1 MNQGKLK
8 TFAVEARRE
17 LLEKVAL
24 QARKI
29 GITEE
34 SIKGASVE
42 SSDALIIN
50 GQHLSKE
57 ERIQRNK
64 LIRRIK
70 ETSFEQVMEEAAYT
84 WFNRFVAL
92 RFMEVNDYLPTRVR
106 VLSSLDGGNE
116 PDMMKEALSLG
127 LDIDNEKVYEMKLNN
142 QDDELFKYLIIAHC
156 NDLNDYLPFMFGTIE
171 DYTEILFP
179 EGILNTDSFV
189 RNMTNTEV
197 FPEDDW
203 YEVEIIGWLYQY
215 YISEENERLIS
226 AKKAYKPNEIPAVTQ
241 LFTPEWIVRYMVQN
255 TIGKQWV
262 EAHPEDRDLIDNW
275 EYYLENTK
283 PSVEE
288 QEELDKL
295 VDSQLKVEELK
306 CIDPAMG
313 SGHIL
318 VYMFEVLRE
327 IYIKQGYTN
336 REIPRL
342 IIENN
347 LYGLDIDERAYQ
359 LAAFSV
365 VMKGM
370 KFNNGLLRDIERNGL
385 KLNLVAIEETS
396 DFTEEDIQFLA
407 SETEGKNYDKM
418 YAFIKQFEYAKEI
431 GSLLIIEDFDEEFL
445 RDRLKTIKHSE
456 LNLLEIGIFDKVI
469 YRFETLIKQ
478 AGLLSETYDI
488 YVTNPPYLG
497 RRYQTSAT
505 KKYLEKYYNSVKTDL
520 FSSFILSS
528 FNLTNKE
535 GHIGFMS
542 PYVWMFI
549 STHENLRYKVLNN
562 TTISSLIQLE
572 YSGFE
577 GATVPICTFTLR
589 NTETNLLAEYIR
601 LTDFVGAKN
610 QPIKTIEAVKKPDVS
625 YRYSFN
631 QEKFKKIPGYPLAY
645 WASDKIHE
653 AFTNDKIGDLF
664 EVRQGMTTG
673 NNNMFL
679 RLWHEIDYNKIGFN
693 VSSLEESIN
702 SGKRWFPYNKGGKFK
717 VWYGNN
723 DYVVNWENNGEE
735 LWEYTSK
742 LPQGSAV
749 RLKSREFYFKEGIT
763 WSFISSS
770 KFGVRYSPK
779 GFIFDVAGSSLF
791 IEGDDNAY
799 ILAFLSSKV
808 AQAFLQILSPT
819 LNYQIKDIKS
829 LPIIFN
835 PEKEIIKLS
844 KLNVKISSFDW
855 NTFEISWDFRRN
867 PLIDLNSF
875 EKYYISSIE
884 KDDMNLLTFNNKQ
897 DLSTLY
903 EKYKIITN
911 QLFEE
916 IKNNEEELNQ
926 KFINIYGL
934 QDELTPEVSDRDIT
948 ITKIYDDSKD
958 IPKEIKGNQY
968 VLTKKDV
975 IQQFISYA
983 VGCMFGRYSLDEEGL
998 VYAGGEFEVS
1008 RYKTFDVVEDN
1019 IIPITSDVYLEN
1031 DLVNRFVEFVETVYG
1046 KEMLEENLSFIA
1058 EALGQKKNETARDMI
1073 HSYFLKDFFKDHAEM
1088 YSVTG
1093 SGRRPIYWKFTSGRE
1108 NAFNCFIYMHRYDK
1122 TTISRI
1128 RTEYL
1133 HDVQQRL
1140 ETRKIDLDQ
1149 ILNSDASTTE
1159 LNKARKEMKTVEKQL
1174 AELIAYD
1181 EKLRHMADQQIE
1193 IDLDDGFKVNYPK
1206 FKGLVE
1212 KV

>member
-29 GITEE
+29 GVTED
-34 SIKGASVE
+34 SINEATVE

-50 GQHLSKE
+50 GQHLSKD
-57 ERIQRNK
+57 ERTQRNK
-64 LIRRIK
+64 LIRRIE

-92 RFMEVNDYLPTRVR
+92 RFMEVNDYLPTKVR
-106 VLSSLDGGNE
+106 VLSSLDSGNE

-127 LDIDNEKVYEMKLNN
+127 LDIDNEKIYELKLNN

-156 NDLNDYLPFMFGTIE
+156 NDLNAYLPFMFGTIE

-179 EGILNTDSFV
+179 EGLLNTDSFV
-189 RNMTNTEV
+189 RKMTNTEV

-226 AKKAYKPNEIPAVTQ
+226 AKKAYKPDEIPAVTQ

-262 EAHPEDRDLIDNW
+262 EAHPDDRDLIDNW
-275 EYYLENTK
+275 EYYLENTD
-283 PSVEE
+283 PSAEE

-295 VDSQLKVEELK
+295 VDSQLKVEDLK

-347 LYGLDIDERAYQ
+347 LYGLDIDDRAYQ

-370 KFNNGLLRDIERNGL
+370 KFNSGLLRDIKKNGL

-396 DFTEEDIQFLA
+396 DFIEEDIQFLA
-407 SETEGKNYDKM
+407 GETEGKSFEKM
-418 YAFIKQFEYAKEI
+418 NTFIRQFKHAKEI
-431 GSLLIIEDFDEEFL
+431 GSLLIIENFDEEFL
-445 RDRLKTIKHSE
+445 RKRLETIKDSE
-456 LNLLEIGIFDKVI
+456 LNLLEIGIYDKVI
-469 YRFETLIKQ
+469 NCFETLIKQ
-478 AGLLSETYDI
+478 AEILSKNYEV

-505 KKYLEKYYNSVKTDL
+505 KKYLVENYDDVKTDL
-520 FSSFILSS
+520 FSSFIKSS
-528 FNLTNKE
+528 LNLASKN

-542 PYVWMFI
+542 PFVWMFI
-549 STHENLRYKVLNN
+549 SSHEELRKKLI
-562 TTISSLIQLE
+562 TDSTFTSLIQLE

-589 NTETNLLAEYIR
+589 NNNKNITGEYIR
-601 LTDFVGAKN
+601 LSEFVGAKL
-610 QPIKTIEAVKKPDVS
+610 QPIKTKEAVVHPEVD
-625 YRYSFN
+625 YRYTFN
-631 QEKFKKIPGYPLAY
+631 QNNFKKVPGSPIAF
-645 WASDKIHE
+645 WASDQIVSSFENMESIGK
-653 AFTNDKIGDLF
+653 ASDVVKGLDTCNND
-664 EVRQGMTTG
+664 V
-673 NNNMFL
+673 FL
-679 RLWHEIDYNKIGFN
+679 RQWSEVNYNKIGFN
-693 VSSLEESIN
+693 IKDN
-702 SGKRWFPYNKGGKFK
+702 DFTFDHKWFPYSKGGGFRK
-717 VWYGNN
+717 WYGNN
-723 DYVVNWENNGEE
+723 AMVVDWEDNGEV
-735 LWEYTSK
+735 LRSLKTPSGK
-742 LPQGSAV
+742 LKARPQNM
-749 RLKSREFYFKEGIT
+749 KYYFKEGLT
-763 WSFISSS
+763 FSSISSKALSIRYMENSIFGGGGSGLFTENDELIYFYLAILNS
-770 KFGVRYSPK
+770 KVSQ
-779 GFIFDVAGSSLF
+779 
-791 IEGDDNAY
+791 Y
-799 ILAFLSSKV
+799 ILDFINPTMNKLVGDLLSMPIPNYNDVVSDISKEN
-808 AQAFLQILSPT
+808 IR
-819 LNYQIKDIKS
+819 I
-829 LPIIFN
+829 
-835 PEKEIIKLS
+835 S
-844 KLNVKISSFDW
+844 KIDWDSFE
-855 NTFEISWDFRRN
+855 TSWDFKTS
-867 PLIDLNSF
+867 PLTNSQQG
-875 EKYYISSIE
+875 SIFIE
-884 KDDMNLLTFNNKQ
+884 DNYTNWIKLTNER
-897 DLSTLY
+897 Y
-903 EKYKIITN
+903 N
-911 QLFEE
+911 QLK
-916 IKNNEEELNQ
+916 INEEELNRI
-926 KFINIYGL
+926 FIDIYGIK
-934 QDELTPEVSDRDIT
+934 DELTPKANDRDIT
-948 ITKIYDDSKD
+948 VTKIYDDAKD
-958 IPKEIKGNQY
+958 IPAEIKGNQC

-975 IQQFISYA
+975 IKQFISYA

-998 VYAGGEFEVS
+998 VFAGGEFDVS
-1008 RYKTFDVVEDN
+1008 GYETYEVVEDN
-1019 IIPITSDVYLEN
+1019 IIPITSDVYLED
-1031 DLVNRFVEFVETVYG
+1031 DLVNRFIEFVETVYG
-1046 KEMLEENLSFIA
+1046 KETLEENLSFIA
-1058 EALGQKKNETARDMI
+1058 EALGQKKNETARDTI
-1073 HSYFLKDFFKDHAEM
+1073 HSYFLKDFFKDHAKM

-1159 LNKARKEMKTVEKQL
+1159 LNRARKEMKTVEKQL

>member
-197 FPEDDW
+197 FPEEDW

-226 AKKAYKPNEIPAVTQ
+226 AKKAYKADEIPAVTQ

-255 TIGKQWV
+255 TIGRQWV
-262 EAHPEDRDLIDNW
+262 EAHPGDRDLIDNW

-295 VDSQLKVEELK
+295 VDSQLKVEDLK

-385 KLNLVAIEETS
+385 KLNLVAIEETN
-396 DFTEEDIQFLA
+396 DFIEEDIQFLA
-407 SETEGKNYDKM
+407 GEVEGQSYNKM
-418 YAFIKQFEYAKEI
+418 HEFIKQFEHAKEI

-445 RDRLKTIKHSE
+445 RDRLKTIKNSE

-469 YRFETLIKQ
+469 YRFETVIKQ

-497 RRYQTSAT
+497 NRYQTPAT
-505 KKYLEKYYNSVKTDL
+505 RKYLAKHYDDVKTDL
-520 FSSFILSS
+520 FSSFIISS
-528 FNLTNKE
+528 SELTKKD

-549 STHENLRYKVLNN
+549 SSHEKLRNKII
-562 TTISSLIQLE
+562 TGSTISSLIQLE
-572 YSGFE
+572 YSGFD

-589 NTETNLLAEYIR
+589 NKIKNIPGEYIR
-601 LTDFVGAKN
+601 LTDFVGAKQ
-610 QPIKTIEAVKKPDVS
+610 QPVKTKEAIENPRVT
-625 YRYSFN
+625 YRYTTN
-631 QEKFKKIPGYPLAY
+631 QRDLTKIPGSPIAY
-645 WASDKIHE
+645 WLPKNAYR
-653 AFTNDKIGDLF
+653 LF
-664 EVRQGMTTG
+664 DEKPTFENYAETRAGMITG
-673 NNNMFL
+673 NNNYFM
-679 RLWHEIDYNKIGFN
+679 RLWFEISIVNFKKDSLSREDAYNSEK
-693 VSSLEESIN
+693 
-702 SGKRWFPYNKGGKFK
+702 KWFPYNKGGSYRK
-717 VWYGNN
+717 WYGNRSFII
-723 DYVVNWENNGEE
+723 NWENDGYDLRNTKDSNGKIPAHAFN
-735 LWEYTSK
+735 LDYI
-742 LPQGSAV
+742 
-749 RLKSREFYFKEGIT
+749 FKPVIT
-763 WSFISSS
+763 WSSLSSS
-770 KFGVRYSPK
+770 QFAARDIDY
-779 GFIFDVAGSSLF
+779 GFLHDASGSFAFTTEKEKL
-791 IEGDDNAY
+791 Y
-799 ILAFLSSKV
+799 ILAFLCSKIT
-808 AQAFLQILSPT
+808 QHFLAALNPT
-819 LNYQIKDIKS
+819 LNFQKGNISD
-829 LPIIFN
+829 LPLIIEETSQSN
-835 PEKEIIKLS
+835 INDLTNENINLS
-844 KLNVKISSFDW
+844 KLDW
-855 NTFEISWDFRRN
+855 NSYETSWDFKGL
-867 PLIDLNSF
+867 PLIKYQDDSPLIEDSF
-875 EKYYISSIE
+875 DNWVTVIDER
-884 KDDMNLLTFNNKQ
+884 F
-897 DLSTLY
+897 
-903 EKYKIITN
+903 N
-911 QLFEE
+911 QLKE
-916 IKNNEEELNQ
+916 NEEELNRI
-926 KFINIYGL
+926 FIDIYGL

-948 ITKIYDDSKD
+948 ITKIFDEVKN
-958 IPKEIKGNQY
+958 IPAEIKENQY

-998 VYAGGEFEVS
+998 VYAGGEFDAS
-1008 RYKTFDVVEDN
+1008 RYETYDVVEDN
-1019 IIPITSDVYLEN
+1019 IIPITSDVYLED
-1031 DLVNRFVEFVETVYG
+1031 DLVNRFVKFVEIVYG
-1046 KEMLEENLSFIA
+1046 KETLEENLNFIA
-1058 EALGQKKNETARDMI
+1058 EALGQKKNESSRDTI
-1073 HSYFLKDFFKDHAEM
+1073 HNYFLKDFFKDHAKM

-1093 SGRRPIYWKFTSGRE
+1093 SGRRPIYWKFTSGKE

-1149 ILNSDASTTE
+1149 IMNSDASTTE

-1181 EKLRHMADQQIE
+1181 EKLRHMADRQIE
-1193 IDLDDGFKVNYPK
+1193 IDLDDGFNVNYPK

>member
-8 TFAVEARRE
+8 IFAVEARRE

-29 GITEE
+29 GVTED
-34 SIKGASVE
+34 SIKDASVE

-70 ETSFEQVMEEAAYT
+70 KTSFEQVIEEAAYT

-127 LDIDNEKVYEMKLNN
+127 LDIDTEKVYEMKLNN
-142 QDDELFKYLIIAHC
+142 QDDELFKYLVIAHC

-179 EGILNTDSFV
+179 EGLLNTDSFV
-189 RNMTNTEV
+189 RKMTNTQI

-255 TIGKQWV
+255 TIGRQWV
-262 EAHPEDRDLIDNW
+262 EAHPQDRDLIDNW
-275 EYYLENTK
+275 EYYLENTN
-283 PSVEE
+283 PSAEE
-288 QEELDKL
+288 QEELDIL
-295 VDSQLKVEELK
+295 VDSQLKVEDLK

-370 KFNNGLLRDIERNGL
+370 NFNNGLLRDIHRNGL
-385 KLNLVAIEETS
+385 KLNLVAIESTN

-407 SETEGKNYDKM
+407 GEDKGKDYEKM
-418 YAFIKQFEYAKEI
+418 NAFIKQFEHAKEI
-431 GSLLIIEDFDEEFL
+431 GSLLIIEDVDEEFL
-445 RDRLKTIKHSE
+445 INRLETIKNSD
-456 LNLLEIGIFDKVI
+456 LNLLEIGIYDKVI
-469 YRFETLIKQ
+469 NRFETLLTQ
-478 AGLLSETYDI
+478 AKLLSETYDV
-488 YVTNPPYLG
+488 YVTNPPYLA
-497 RRYQTSAT
+497 RKYQTPAT
-505 KKYLEKYYNSVKTDL
+505 RKYLAKNYDDVKSDL
-520 FSSFILSS
+520 FSSFIVSS
-528 FNLTNKE
+528 LNLTKE
-535 GHIGFMS
+535 NGHIGFMS
-542 PYVWMFI
+542 PYVWMFL
-549 STHENLRYKVLNN
+549 SSHEKLRNKIIVDS
-562 TTISSLIQLE
+562 TISSLIQLE

-589 NTETNLLAEYIR
+589 NNNKNISGEYIR
-601 LTDFVGAKN
+601 LSDFVGAKQ
-610 QPIKTIEAVKKPDVS
+610 QPIKTKEAVANPEVT
-625 YRYSFN
+625 YRYTFN
-631 QEKFKKIPGYPLAY
+631 QNNFKEIPGSPIAY
-645 WASDKIHE
+645 WTNRNILNTYSDDKYLSNI
-653 AFTNDKIGDLF
+653 ATPRLGMATANNDK
-664 EVRQGMTTG
+664 
-673 NNNMFL
+673 FL
-679 RLWHEIDYNKIGFN
+679 RLWFEVSFENISMNSKSRQGSIDK
-693 VSSLEESIN
+693 S
-702 SGKRWFPYNKGGKFK
+702 KRWFPYNKGGRFRK
-717 VWYGNN
+717 WYGNN
-723 DYVVNWENNGEE
+723 DFLVDWENDGNRIRNF
-735 LWEYTSK
+735 TDSK
-742 LPQGSAV
+742 GKV
-749 RLKSREFYFKEGIT
+749 RSHNYNLDYIFKPGIT
-763 WSFISSS
+763 WSALSSGDFS
-770 KFGVRYSPK
+770 ARL
-779 GFIFDVAGSSLF
+779 FDYGYLFDNSGSSLF
-791 IEGDDNAY
+791 VEDRNLDRLKY
-799 ILAFLSSKV
+799 IQGFLSTKV
-808 AQAFLQILSPT
+808 TSYLLNIINPT
-819 LNYQIKDIKS
+819 LNYQPGTLANLPFTEPFDETLFREVIKKVEGS
-829 LPIIFN
+829 Y
-835 PEKEIIKLS
+835 
-844 KLNVKISSFDW
+844 KISIIDWDSFE
-855 NTFEISWDFRRN
+855 TSWDFEEL
-867 PLIDLNSF
+867 PLI
-875 EKYYISSIE
+875 KYQENASLIE
-884 KDDMNLLTFNNKQ
+884 DCFYNWVKVTDDWFKQ
-897 DLSTLY
+897 LK
-903 EKYKIITN
+903 E
-911 QLFEE
+911 
-916 IKNNEEELNQ
+916 NEEELNSI
-926 KFINIYGL
+926 FIDIYGL
-934 QDELTPEVSDRDIT
+934 QEELTPEVSERDVT
-948 ITKIYDDSKD
+948 VTKIYDEKKD
-958 IPKEIKGNQY
+958 IPEETKGNQY

-998 VYAGGEFEVS
+998 VYAGGEFDAS
-1008 RYKTFDVVEDN
+1008 RYETYSVVEDN
-1019 IIPITSDVYLEN
+1019 IIPITSDVYLED

-1046 KEMLEENLSFIA
+1046 KETLEENLNFIA
-1058 EALGQKKNETARDMI
+1058 EALGQKKNESSRDTI
-1073 HSYFLKDFFKDHAEM
+1073 HNYFLKDFFKDHAKM

-1093 SGRRPIYWKFTSGRE
+1093 SGRRPIYWKFTSGKE

-1159 LNKARKEMKTVEKQL
+1159 LNRARKEMKTVEKQL
-1174 AELIAYD
+1174 SELIAYD

-1193 IDLDDGFKVNYPK
+1193 IDLDDGFNVNYPK

>member
-8 TFAVEARRE
+8 IFAVEARRE

-29 GITEE
+29 GVTED
-34 SIKGASVE
+34 SIKDASVE

-50 GQHLSKE
+50 GQHLSKA

-70 ETSFEQVMEEAAYT
+70 ETSFEQVIEEAAYT
-84 WFNRFVAL
+84 WFNRFAAL

-127 LDIDNEKVYEMKLNN
+127 LDVDNEKVYEMKLNN
-142 QDDELFKYLIIAHC
+142 HDDELFKYLIIAHC
-156 NDLNDYLPFMFGTIE
+156 NDLNAYLPFMFGTIE

-179 EGILNTDSFV
+179 EGLLNTDSFV
-189 RNMTNTEV
+189 RTMTNTEV

-226 AKKAYKPNEIPAVTQ
+226 AKKAYKPDEIPAVTQ

-262 EAHPEDRDLIDNW
+262 EAHPEDRDLIGNW
-275 EYYLENTK
+275 EYYLENTN

-295 VDSQLKVEELK
+295 VDSELKVEDLK

-365 VMKGM
+365 VMKGI

-385 KLNLVAIEETS
+385 KLNLWAIEETS

-407 SETEGKNYDKM
+407 GESKGKSYDRLHT
-418 YAFIKQFEYAKEI
+418 FIKQFKHAKEI
-431 GSLLIIEDFDEEFL
+431 GSLLIIEDFEEEFL
-445 RDRLKTIKHSE
+445 RQRLQTINDSE
-456 LNLLEIGIFDKVI
+456 LNLLEIGIYDKVI
-469 YRFETLIKQ
+469 SRFESLIKQ
-478 AGLLSETYDI
+478 AKLLSKTYDI

-505 KKYLEKYYNSVKTDL
+505 QKYLSKNYDDVKSDL
-520 FSSFILSS
+520 FSSFIMSS
-528 FNLTNKE
+528 FDLTKE
-535 GHIGFMS
+535 DGHIGFMS

-549 STHENLRYKVLNN
+549 SSHEKLRNKIISDS
-562 TTISSLIQLE
+562 TISSLIQLE

-589 NTETNLLAEYIR
+589 NNNENIAGEYIR
-601 LTDFVGAKN
+601 LSDYVGAKI
-610 QPIKTIEAVKKPDVS
+610 QPIKTIEAVKNPKVQ
-625 YRYSFN
+625 YRYT
-631 QEKFKKIPGYPLAY
+631 FKQDDFREVPGSPIAY
-645 WASDKIHE
+645 WVGENTIM
-653 AFTNDKIGDLF
+653 AFSESPNLNDYA
-664 EVRQGMTTG
+664 EPRQGLATA
-673 NNNMFL
+673 NNERFL
-679 RLWHEIDYNKIGFN
+679 KLWHEVDIKKLGFN
-693 VSSLEESIN
+693 FSN
-702 SGKRWFPYNKGGKFK
+702 SEKAKLSCMKWFPYNKGGTFRK
-717 VWYGNN
+717 WYGNN
-723 DYVVNWENNGEE
+723 NHIINWENNGYEIKN
-735 LWEYTSK
+735 YTFSNGKQRSVIRNSK
-742 LPQGSAV
+742 Y
-749 RLKSREFYFKEGIT
+749 YFKKGLT
-763 WSFISSS
+763 WSSLTSGSISFRFTEEGFLFDS
-770 KFGVRYSPK
+770 KGPM
-779 GFIFDVAGSSLF
+779 LF
-791 IEGDDNAY
+791 VKENKIDLNT
-799 ILAFLSSKV
+799 LLLFLNSKV
-808 AQAFLQILSPT
+808 TMHFLEILSPT
-819 LNYQIKDIKS
+819 LDFNQGPIGNIPIK
-829 LPIIFN
+829 N
-835 PEKEIIKLS
+835 EITYLTYDAEENISLS
-844 KLNVKISSFDW
+844 KKDWDSFE
-855 NTFEISWDFRRN
+855 TSWDFKKS
-867 PLIDLNSF
+867 PLINFKNNS
-875 EKYYISSIE
+875 KSIE
-884 KDDMNLLTFNNKQ
+884 DTYNNLVEVTNKNFKQ
-897 DLSTLY
+897 LKAR
-903 EKYKIITN
+903 EK
-911 QLFEE
+911 
-916 IKNNEEELNQ
+916 ELNQ
-926 KFINIYGL
+926 FFIDIYGL
-934 QDELTPEVSDRDIT
+934 QDELTAEVSPRDVT
-948 ITKIYDDSKD
+948 ITKIYNETKD
-958 IPKEIKGNQY
+958 IPEEIKGNQY

-998 VYAGGEFEVS
+998 VYAGGEFDAS
-1008 RYKTFDVVEDN
+1008 RYETYDVVEDN
-1019 IIPITSDVYLEN
+1019 IIPITSDVYLED
-1031 DLVNRFVEFVETVYG
+1031 DLVNRFVDFVETVYG
-1046 KEMLEENLSFIA
+1046 KETLEENLSFIA
-1058 EALGQKKNETARDMI
+1058 EALGQKKNETARDTI
-1073 HSYFLKDFFKDHAEM
+1073 HSYFLKDFFKDHAKM

-1093 SGRRPIYWKFTSGRE
+1093 SGRRPIYWKFTSGKE

-1140 ETRKIDLDQ
+1140 ETRKIDLDL
-1149 ILNSDASTTE
+1149 ILNSDAGTTE

-1174 AELIAYD
+1174 TELIAYD

-1193 IDLDDGFKVNYPK
+1193 IDLDDGFIVNYPK

>member
-29 GITEE
+29 GVTKD
-34 SIKGASVE
+34 SIKDASVE

-57 ERIQRNK
+57 ERTQRNR
-64 LIRRIK
+64 LIRRIE

-127 LDIDNEKVYEMKLNN
+127 LDVDTEKVYEMKLNN

-171 DYTEILFP
+171 DYSEILFP
-179 EGILNTDSFV
+179 EGLLNTDSFV
-189 RNMTNTEV
+189 RKMTNTDV
-197 FPEDDW
+197 FPEEDW
-203 YEVEIIGWLYQY
+203 QEVEIIGWLYQY

-226 AKKAYKPNEIPAVTQ
+226 AKKAYKPEEIPAVTQ

-255 TIGKQWV
+255 TIGKQWI
-262 EAHPEDRDLIDNW
+262 EAHPEDRDLIKNW
-275 EYYLENTK
+275 EYYLENPD

-295 VDSQLKVEELK
+295 VDSQLKVEDLK

-370 KFNNGLLRDIERNGL
+370 KFNNGLLRDVKRNSL
-385 KLNLVAIEETS
+385 KLNLVAVEETN

-407 SETEGKNYDKM
+407 RETEGKSYEKM
-418 YAFIKQFEYAKEI
+418 YAFIKKFEHAKEV

-445 RDRLKTIKHSE
+445 RDKLKTIKNSE

-488 YVTNPPYLG
+488 YVTNPPYLA
-497 RRYQTSAT
+497 RKYQTPAT
-505 KKYLEKYYNSVKTDL
+505 RKSLAKNYDDVKSDL
-520 FSSFILSS
+520 FSSFIVSS
-528 FNLTNKE
+528 LNLTREN

-549 STHENLRYKVLNN
+549 SSHEKLRNKII
-562 TTISSLIQLE
+562 TDSTISSLIQLE

-589 NTETNLLAEYIR
+589 NNSKEIPGEYIR
-601 LTDFVGAKN
+601 LSDFVGAKQ
-610 QPIKTIEAVKKPDVS
+610 QPIKTKEAVANPEVT
-625 YRYSFN
+625 YRYTFN
-631 QEKFKKIPGYPLAY
+631 QYNFKEIPGSPIAY
-645 WASDKIHE
+645 WASKPIIKSFQLGIPISELLDLPVGL
-653 AFTNDKIGDLF
+653 FT
-664 EVRQGMTTG
+664 T
-673 NNNMFL
+673 NNNKFL
-679 RLWHEIDYNKIGFN
+679 RLWWEPSLIEIDFN
-693 VSSLEESIN
+693 TESIKDSVN
-702 SGKRWFPYNKGGKFK
+702 KKNKWVPYNKGGTRRQ
-717 VWYGNN
+717 WYGNY
-723 DYVVNWENNGEE
+723 DFIVNFIDGGKNISKYRDKKGQS
-735 LWEYTSK
+735 YK
-742 LPQGSAV
+742 LPGSD
-749 RLKSREFYFKEGIT
+749 FYFKEAIT
-763 WSFISSS
+763 WSDITSGKFSIRYRNKGSVYDVTGMSTFSENHELLFYILGLLSTKISDYIFDMLNPTIHLQVGDVKKMPVIIDENKIVEINTLVENSIKIS
-770 KFGVRYSPK
+770 KF
-779 GFIFDVAGSSLF
+779 DW
-791 IEGDDNAY
+791 D
-799 ILAFLSSKV
+799 
-808 AQAFLQILSPT
+808 
-819 LNYQIKDIKS
+819 
-829 LPIIFN
+829 
-835 PEKEIIKLS
+835 
-844 KLNVKISSFDW
+844 SFE
-855 NTFEISWDFRRN
+855 TSWDFN
-867 PLIDLNSF
+867 QLPLIKSQENSSLIEHSYINWIKTTNERFKQLKENEEDLNRIF
-875 EKYYISSIE
+875 I
-884 KDDMNLLTFNNKQ
+884 DM
-897 DLSTLY
+897 
-903 EKYKIITN
+903 
-911 QLFEE
+911 
-916 IKNNEEELNQ
+916 
-926 KFINIYGL
+926 YGL
-934 QDELTPEVSDRDIT
+934 QNELNSEVSDRDIT
-948 ITKIYDDSKD
+948 ITKIFDEAKD
-958 IPKEIKGNQY
+958 ISAEIKGNQY

-975 IQQFISYA
+975 IKQFISYA
-983 VGCMFGRYSLDEEGL
+983 VGCVFGRYSLDEEGL
-998 VYAGGEFEVS
+998 VFAGGEFDAS
-1008 RYKTFDVVEDN
+1008 RYETYDVVEDN
-1019 IIPITSDVYLEN
+1019 IIPITSDVYLED
-1031 DLVNRFVEFVETVYG
+1031 DLVNRFVDFIETVYG
-1046 KEMLEENLSFIA
+1046 KETLEENLGFIA
-1058 EALGQKKNETARDMI
+1058 EALGQKKNETARDTI
-1073 HSYFLKDFFKDHAEM
+1073 HSYFLKDFFKDHAKM

-1149 ILNSDASTTE
+1149 ILNSDSSTTE

-1174 AELIAYD
+1174 AELVTYD

-1193 IDLDDGFKVNYPK
+1193 IDLDDGFNVNYPK

>member
-8 TFAVEARRE
+8 IFAVEARRE

-127 LDIDNEKVYEMKLNN
+127 LDIDTEKVYEMKLNN
-142 QDDELFKYLIIAHC
+142 QDDELFKYLVIAHC

-179 EGILNTDSFV
+179 EGLLNTDSFV
-189 RNMTNTEV
+189 RTMTNTQV
-197 FPEDDW
+197 FPEEDW

-226 AKKAYKPNEIPAVTQ
+226 AKKAYKPDEIPAVTQ

-262 EAHPEDRDLIDNW
+262 EAHPQDRDLIDNW
-275 EYYLENTK
+275 EYYLENTN

-288 QEELDKL
+288 QEVLDKL
-295 VDSQLKVEELK
+295 VNSQLKVEDLK

-370 KFNNGLLRDIERNGL
+370 KFNNGLLRDIATNNL
-385 KLNLVAIEETS
+385 KLNLVAIEETN
-396 DFTEEDIQFLA
+396 DFIEEDIQFLA
-407 SETEGKNYDKM
+407 GESKGKSYDKM
-418 YAFIKQFEYAKEI
+418 YAFIKQFEHAKEI
-431 GSLLIIEDFDEEFL
+431 GSLLIVEDFNKDFFSEKLE
-445 RDRLKTIKHSE
+445 RIKNTG
-456 LNLLEIGIFDKVI
+456 LNLLEIGIYDKVVK
-469 YRFETLIKQ
+469 RFDILIKQ
-478 AGLLSETYDI
+478 AEILSETYDI
-488 YVTNPPYLG
+488 YTTNPPYLG
-497 RRYQTSAT
+497 RKYQTSST
-505 KKYLEKYYNSVKTDL
+505 KKYLDNNFNDVKNDL

-528 FNLTNKE
+528 KKLTKKN
-535 GHIGFMS
+535 GHIGFMT
-542 PYVWMFI
+542 PQVWMFI
-549 STHENLRYKVLNN
+549 SSHEKLRTNLIESS
-562 TTISSLIQLE
+562 TINSFIQLQ

-577 GATVPICTFTLR
+577 GAIVAVCTFTIR
-589 NTETNLLAEYIR
+589 NVKLNLTGEYVK
-601 LTDFVGAKN
+601 LTDFSGVEN
-610 QPIKTIEAVKKPDVS
+610 QSIKTKFAVSNPNVP
-625 YRYSFN
+625 YRYTFN
-631 QEKFKKIPGYPLAY
+631 QTNFREIPGYPLAY
-645 WASDKIHE
+645 WASDEIID
-653 AFTNDKIGDLF
+653 AFQVGTPIREILDVKTGLQTGD
-664 EVRQGMTTG
+664 
-673 NNNMFL
+673 NNKFI
-679 RLWHEIDYNKIGFN
+679 RLWWEVADEKIYYNAS
-693 VSSLEESIN
+693 SSLEAMDSRA
-702 SGKRWFPYNKGGKFK
+702 KWFPYNKGGKRRQ
-717 VWYGNN
+717 WYGNY
-723 DYVVNWENNGEE
+723 DYVVNWENDGFE
-735 LWEYTSK
+735 LK
-742 LPQGSAV
+742 D
-749 RLKSREFYFKEGIT
+749 KS
-763 WSFISSS
+763 
-770 KFGVRYSPK
+770 
-779 GFIFDVAGSSLF
+779 
-791 IEGDDNAY
+791 
-799 ILAFLSSKV
+799 
-808 AQAFLQILSPT
+808 
-819 LNYQIKDIKS
+819 
-829 LPIIFN
+829 
-835 PEKEIIKLS
+835 S
-844 KLNVKISSFDW
+844 KLNTLIRNSDYYFKRSITWPLITTAGFSIRYRTIGSIHDAAGMSAFSDESDKLFYILGILSTNIADYIFRLLNQTMNLQAGNFMNFPVIINQTYKNEVMHLVKKAVKISKNDW
-855 NTFEISWDFRRN
+855 DTFETSWDFKVN
-867 PLIDLNSF
+867 PLI
-875 EKYYISSIE
+875 
-884 KDDMNLLTFNNKQ
+884 NLLNISLKDNLPQNYTVE
-897 DLSTLY
+897 STY
-903 EKYKIITN
+903 QMFKDNTN
-911 QLFEE
+911 VLFEE
-916 IKNNEEELNQ
+916 LKEIQIQLNHD
-926 KFINIYGL
+926 FIEIYNL
-934 QDELTPEVSDRDIT
+934 HDDVESEVNDRDIT
-948 ITKIYDDSKD
+948 ITKIYDEPKD
-958 IPKEIKGNQY
+958 IPEEIKRNQY
-968 VLTKKDV
+968 VITKKDV

-998 VYAGGEFEVS
+998 VYAGGEFNAS
-1008 RYKTFDVVEDN
+1008 IYKTYNVVEDN
-1019 IIPITSDVYLEN
+1019 IIPITSDVYLED
-1031 DLVNRFVEFVETVYG
+1031 DLVNRFIDFVEIVYG
-1046 KEMLEENLSFIA
+1046 KETLEENLDFIA
-1058 EALGQKKNETARDMI
+1058 HAIGQRKNETSRQSI
-1073 HSYFLKDFFKDHAEM
+1073 KRYFLLDFFTDHSDN
-1088 YSVTG
+1088 YKLKG
-1093 SGRRPIYWKFTSGRE
+1093 SGARPIYWKFTSGRE
-1108 NAFNCFIYMHRYDK
+1108 NAFSCFIYMHRYDK

-1140 ETRKIDLDQ
+1140 ETRKIDLDL
-1149 ILNSDASTTE
+1149 ILNSDAGTTE
-1159 LNKARKEMKTVEKQL
+1159 LNKARREMKTVEKQL
-1174 AELIAYD
+1174 TELIAYD

-1193 IDLDDGFKVNYPK
+1193 IDLDDGFNVNYPK

>member
-1 MNQGKLK
+1 MNQGRLK

-29 GITEE
+29 GVTED
-34 SIKGASVE
+34 SIKDASVE

-50 GQHLSKE
+50 GQHLSKA

-84 WFNRFVAL
+84 WFNRFIAL
-92 RFMEVNDYLPTRVR
+92 RFMEVNDYLPTKVR

-142 QDDELFKYLIIAHC
+142 QDDKLFKYLIIAHC

-179 EGILNTDSFV
+179 EGLLNTDSFV
-189 RNMTNTEV
+189 RTMTNTQV

-262 EAHPEDRDLIDNW
+262 EAHPEDRDLINNW
-275 EYYLENTK
+275 EYYLENTN
-283 PSVEE
+283 PSAEE

-295 VDSQLKVEELK
+295 VDSQLKVEDLK

-365 VMKGM
+365 VMKGIN
-370 KFNNGLLRDIERNGL
+370 FDNGLLRDIERNGL
-385 KLNLVAIEETS
+385 KLNLLAIEETS

-407 SETEGKNYDKM
+407 GESKGKSYDRM
-418 YAFIKQFEYAKEI
+418 HTFIKQFKHAKEI
-431 GSLLIIEDFDEEFL
+431 GSLLIIEDFEEEFL
-445 RDRLKTIKHSE
+445 RQRLQTINDSE
-456 LNLLEIGIFDKVI
+456 LNLLEIGIYDKVI
-469 YRFETLIKQ
+469 SRFESLIKQ
-478 AGLLSETYDI
+478 AKLLSKTYDI

-505 KKYLEKYYNSVKTDL
+505 QKYLSKNYDDVKSDL
-520 FSSFILSS
+520 FSSFIMSS
-528 FNLTNKE
+528 FDLTKE
-535 GHIGFMS
+535 DGHIGFMS

-549 STHENLRYKVLNN
+549 SSHEKLRNKIISDS
-562 TTISSLIQLE
+562 TISSLIQLE
-572 YSGFE
+572 YSGFD
-577 GATVPICTFTLR
+577 GATVPICTFTLQ
-589 NTETNLLAEYIR
+589 NKNKNISGEYIR
-601 LTDFVGAKN
+601 LSDFVGSKH
-610 QPIKTIEAVKKPDVS
+610 QPIKAKEAIENPNVT
-625 YRYSFN
+625 YRYTFDQN
-631 QEKFKKIPGYPLAY
+631 NFKEIPGSPIAY
-645 WASDKIHE
+645 WANNREIAIYKDSINLSEVAQPRQGLATGK
-653 AFTNDKIGDLF
+653 NDK
-664 EVRQGMTTG
+664 
-673 NNNMFL
+673 FL
-679 RLWHEIDYNKIGFN
+679 RLWYEVPLNEIGFN
-693 VSSLEESIN
+693 YYNREEAKIS
-702 SGKRWFPYNKGGKFK
+702 KLKWFPTTKGGRFRK
-717 VWYGNN
+717 WYGNKEHII
-723 DYVVNWENNGEE
+723 NWENDGDEIRNFRNKNGK
-735 LWEYTSK
+735 LRSRPQNLEY
-742 LPQGSAV
+742 
-749 RLKSREFYFKEGIT
+749 YFREGIT
-763 WSFISSS
+763 WSTLSSS
-770 KFGVRYSPK
+770 SASFRYHNNGLFETKGSVIFPKEENQFNYVFG
-779 GFIFDVAGSSLF
+779 
-791 IEGDDNAY
+791 
-799 ILAFLSSKV
+799 FLNSKLV
-808 AQAFLQILSPT
+808 ENFLLLTSPT
-819 LNYQIKDIKS
+819 LDFHEGPVGNLPFLYRNNIELIDILVDKNVMKS
-829 LPIIFN
+829 
-835 PEKEIIKLS
+835 
-844 KLNVKISSFDW
+844 KIDW
-855 NTFEISWDFRRN
+855 DSYETSWDFKES
-867 PLIDLNSF
+867 PLIKYHDDTYLLSESYNSWTKVTEERF
-875 EKYYISSIE
+875 
-884 KDDMNLLTFNNKQ
+884 
-897 DLSTLY
+897 
-903 EKYKIITN
+903 N
-911 QLFEE
+911 QLKE
-916 IKNNEEELNQ
+916 NEEELNRI
-926 KFINIYGL
+926 FIDIYGL

-948 ITKIYDDSKD
+948 ITKLYDDAKD
-958 IPKEIKGNQY
+958 IPEEIKGNQY

-975 IQQFISYA
+975 MQQFISYA

-998 VYAGGEFEVS
+998 VYAGGEFDAS
-1008 RYKTFDVVEDN
+1008 RYETYSVVEDN
-1019 IIPITSDVYLEN
+1019 IIPITSDVYLED
-1031 DLVNRFVEFVETVYG
+1031 DLVNRFIEFVETVYG
-1046 KEMLEENLSFIA
+1046 KETLEENLNFIA
-1058 EALGQKKNETARDMI
+1058 EALGQKKNEIARDTI
-1073 HSYFLKDFFKDHAEM
+1073 HSYFLKDFFKDHAKM

-1093 SGRRPIYWKFTSGRE
+1093 SGRRPIYWKFTSGKE

-1174 AELIAYD
+1174 TELIAYD

-1193 IDLDDGFKVNYPK
+1193 IDLDDGFNVNYPK

>member
-17 LLEKVAL
+17 LLEKVVL

-29 GITEE
+29 GVTKD
-34 SIKGASVE
+34 SIKDASVE

-57 ERIQRNK
+57 ERVQRNK
-64 LIRRIK
+64 LIRRIE

-127 LDIDNEKVYEMKLNN
+127 LDVDTEKVYEMKLNN
-142 QDDELFKYLIIAHC
+142 QDDELFKYLIITHC

-171 DYTEILFP
+171 DYTEILFS
-179 EGILNTDSFV
+179 EGLLNTDSFV
-189 RNMTNTEV
+189 RKMTNTEV
-197 FPEDDW
+197 FPEKDG

-226 AKKAYKPNEIPAVTQ
+226 AKKAYKPDEIPAITQ

-275 EYYLENTK
+275 EYYLENSN
-283 PSVEE
+283 PSAEE

-295 VDSQLKVEELK
+295 VDSQLKVEDLK

-370 KFNNGLLRDIERNGL
+370 EYNKGLLRDIKRNDL
-385 KLNLVAIEETS
+385 KLNLVAIEDTN

-407 SETEGKNYDKM
+407 GEEKGENYEKTNI
-418 YAFIKQFEYAKEI
+418 FIKQFEHAKEI
-431 GSLLIIEDFDEEFL
+431 GSLLIIKDVDEEYL
-445 RDRLKTIKHSE
+445 VDRLETIKESD
-456 LNLLEIGIFDKVI
+456 LNLLEIGIYDKVI
-469 YRFETLIKQ
+469 NRFENLIKQ
-478 AGLLSETYDI
+478 AKLLSKTYDA
-488 YVTNPPYLG
+488 YVTNPPYLA
-497 RRYQTSAT
+497 RKYQTSAT
-505 KKYLEKYYNSVKTDL
+505 KKYLAKNYDNVKSDL
-520 FSSFILSS
+520 FSSFIVSS
-528 FNLTNKE
+528 FNLTKE
-535 GHIGFMS
+535 DGHIGFMS

-549 STHENLRYKVLNN
+549 SSHEKLRNKII
-562 TTISSLIQLE
+562 TDSTISSLIQLE

-589 NTETNLLAEYIR
+589 NYNQDIPGEYIR
-601 LTDFVGAKN
+601 LSDFVGAKQ
-610 QPIKTIEAVKKPDVS
+610 QPIKTKEAVANPEVT
-625 YRYSFN
+625 YRYTFDQN
-631 QEKFKKIPGYPLAY
+631 NFKEIPGSPIVY
-645 WASDKIHE
+645 WVSDSTIKSFSYSEILE
-653 AFTNDKIGDLF
+653 DYVNYSVGIQTGD
-664 EVRQGMTTG
+664 
-673 NNNMFL
+673 NNKFL
-679 RLWHEIDYNKIGFN
+679 RNWWEVDIHNIKFN
-693 VSSLEESIN
+693 ALNVESTYKEE
-702 SGKRWFPYNKGGKFK
+702 KWFPYNKGGGYRKWHGNNENVINWKNDGEDIKNISKKTGRHSQEYLDELKFK
-717 VWYGNN
+717 
-723 DYVVNWENNGEE
+723 
-735 LWEYTSK
+735 
-742 LPQGSAV
+742 PM
-749 RLKSREFYFKEGIT
+749 IT
-763 WSFISSS
+763 WSRISSGAPS
-770 KFGVRYSPK
+770 FRVKDAGYLSDMA
-779 GFIFDVAGSSLF
+779 GFSLYTSSNNLNYIAAFCNSVVAKH
-791 IEGDDNAY
+791 Y
-799 ILAFLSSKV
+799 LS
-808 AQAFLQILSPT
+808 ILSPT
-819 LNYQIKDIKS
+819 LNFMIGQVVSMPYINSSKYYNDVETKAKINVS
-829 LPIIFN
+829 IS
-835 PEKEIIKLS
+835 KE
-844 KLNVKISSFDW
+844 DW
-855 NTFEISWDFRRN
+855 NSFETSWDFKVF
-867 PLIDLNSF
+867 PLVSYKNKMSL
-875 EKYYISSIE
+875 IE
-884 KDDMNLLTFNNKQ
+884 DNYNNWVKAT
-897 DLSTLY
+897 D
-903 EKYKIITN
+903 ERFN
-911 QLFEE
+911 QLKE
-916 IKNNEEELNQ
+916 NEEELNRI
-926 KFINIYGL
+926 FIDVYGL
-934 QDELTPEVSDRDIT
+934 QDELTPGVSDRDIT
-948 ITKIYDDSKD
+948 ITKIYDESKD
-958 IPKEIKGNQY
+958 IPAEIKGNQY

-998 VYAGGEFEVS
+998 VFAGGEFDAS
-1008 RYKTFDVVEDN
+1008 RYKTCDVVEDN
-1019 IIPITSDVYLEN
+1019 IIPITSDVYLED
-1031 DLVNRFVEFVETVYG
+1031 DLVNRFIDFVETVYG
-1046 KEMLEENLSFIA
+1046 KETLEENLNFIA
-1058 EALGQKKNETARDMI
+1058 EALGQKKNESSRDTI
-1073 HSYFLKDFFKDHAEM
+1073 HNYFLKDFFKDHAKM

-1108 NAFNCFIYMHRYDK
+1108 NAFSCFIYMHRYDK

-1149 ILNSDASTTE
+1149 IINSDASTTE
-1159 LNKARKEMKTVEKQL
+1159 LNKARKEMRTVEKQL
-1174 AELIAYD
+1174 AELVAYD

-1193 IDLDDGFKVNYPK
+1193 IDLDDGFNVNYPK

-1212 KV
+1212 KI

>member
-8 TFAVEARRE
+8 IFAVEARRE

-29 GITEE
+29 GVTED
-34 SIKGASVE
+34 SINEATVE

-64 LIRRIK
+64 LIHRIE

-106 VLSSLDGGNE
+106 VLSSLDSGNE

-127 LDIDNEKVYEMKLNN
+127 LDINNEKVYEMKLNN

-156 NDLNDYLPFMFGTIE
+156 NDLNDYLPFMFGTIQ

-179 EGILNTDSFV
+179 EGLLNTDSFV
-189 RNMTNTEV
+189 RKMTNTEV
-197 FPEDDW
+197 FPEEDW
-203 YEVEIIGWLYQY
+203 NEVEIIGWLYQY

-226 AKKAYKPNEIPAVTQ
+226 AKKAYKPDEIPAVTQ

-275 EYYLENTK
+275 EYYLENTN
-283 PSVEE
+283 PSAEE
-288 QEELDKL
+288 QEELDIL
-295 VDSQLKVEELK
+295 VDSQLKVEDLK

-336 REIPRL
+336 HEIPHL

-396 DFTEEDIQFLA
+396 DFIEEDIQFLA
-407 SETEGKNYDKM
+407 GKTEGKSFEKINT
-418 YAFIKQFEYAKEI
+418 FIRQFKHAKEI
-431 GSLLIIEDFDEEFL
+431 GSLLIIENFDEEFL
-445 RDRLKTIKHSE
+445 RKRLETIKGSE
-456 LNLLEIGIFDKVI
+456 LNLLEIGIYDKVI
-469 YRFETLIKQ
+469 NRFETLIKQ
-478 AGLLSETYDI
+478 AKILSETYDI

-497 RRYQTSAT
+497 RKYQTVAT
-505 KKYLEKYYNSVKTDL
+505 KNYLDKNYDDVKSDL
-520 FSSFILSS
+520 FSSFIVSS
-528 FNLTNKE
+528 IKLTKE
-535 GHIGFMS
+535 DGHIGFMS

-549 STHENLRYKVLNN
+549 SSHEKLRNKIIADS
-562 TTISSLIQLE
+562 TISSLIQLE

-577 GATVPICTFTLR
+577 GATVPVCTFTLR
-589 NTETNLLAEYIR
+589 NNNKEISGEYIR
-601 LTDFVGAKN
+601 LSDFVGAKQ
-610 QPIKTIEAVKKPDVS
+610 QPIKTKEAVASPDVT
-625 YRYSFN
+625 YRYTFN
-631 QEKFKKIPGYPLAY
+631 KNKFKQIPGSPIAY
-645 WASDKIHE
+645 WANNREIAIYKDSINLSEVAQPRQGLATGK
-653 AFTNDKIGDLF
+653 NDK
-664 EVRQGMTTG
+664 
-673 NNNMFL
+673 FL
-679 RLWHEIDYNKIGFN
+679 RLWYEVPLNEIGFN
-693 VSSLEESIN
+693 YYNREEAKIS
-702 SGKRWFPYNKGGKFK
+702 KLKWFPTTKGGSFRK
-717 VWYGNN
+717 WYGNKEHII
-723 DYVVNWENNGEE
+723 NWENDGDEIRNFRNKSGK
-735 LWEYTSK
+735 LRSRPQNLEY
-742 LPQGSAV
+742 
-749 RLKSREFYFKEGIT
+749 YFREGIT
-763 WSFISSS
+763 WSTLSSS
-770 KFGVRYSPK
+770 SASFRYHNNGLFETKGSVIFPKEENQFNYVFG
-779 GFIFDVAGSSLF
+779 
-791 IEGDDNAY
+791 
-799 ILAFLSSKV
+799 FLNSKLV
-808 AQAFLQILSPT
+808 ENFLLLTSPT
-819 LNYQIKDIKS
+819 LDFHEGPVGNLPFLYRNNIELINILVDKNVMKS
-829 LPIIFN
+829 
-835 PEKEIIKLS
+835 
-844 KLNVKISSFDW
+844 KIDW
-855 NTFEISWDFRRN
+855 DSYETSWDFKES
-867 PLIDLNSF
+867 PLIKYHDDTYLLSESYNSWTKVTEERF
-875 EKYYISSIE
+875 
-884 KDDMNLLTFNNKQ
+884 
-897 DLSTLY
+897 
-903 EKYKIITN
+903 N
-911 QLFEE
+911 QLKE
-916 IKNNEEELNQ
+916 NEEELNRI
-926 KFINIYGL
+926 FIDIYGL

-948 ITKIYDDSKD
+948 ITKIYDEAKD
-958 IPKEIKGNQY
+958 IPEEIKGNQY

-998 VYAGGEFEVS
+998 VYAGGEFDTS
-1008 RYKTFDVVEDN
+1008 RYETYSVVEDN
-1019 IIPITSDVYLEN
+1019 IIPITSDVYLED
-1031 DLVNRFVEFVETVYG
+1031 DLVNRFIDFVETVYG
-1046 KEMLEENLSFIA
+1046 KETLVENLNFIA
-1058 EALGQKKNETARDMI
+1058 EALGQKKNETARDTI
-1073 HSYFLKDFFKDHAEM
+1073 HSYFLKDFFKDHAKM

-1108 NAFNCFIYMHRYDK
+1108 NAFSCFIYMHRYDK

-1149 ILNSDASTTE
+1149 IINSDASTTE
-1159 LNKARKEMKTVEKQL
+1159 LNKARKEMRTVEKQL
-1174 AELIAYD
+1174 AELVAYD

>member
-8 TFAVEARRE
+8 IFAVEARRE

-29 GITEE
+29 GVTED
-34 SIKGASVE
+34 SIKDASVE

-70 ETSFEQVMEEAAYT
+70 KTSFEQVIEEAAYT

-127 LDIDNEKVYEMKLNN
+127 LDIDTEKVYEMKLNN
-142 QDDELFKYLIIAHC
+142 QDDELFKYLVIAHC

-179 EGILNTDSFV
+179 EGLLNTDSFV
-189 RNMTNTEV
+189 RKMTNTQI

-255 TIGKQWV
+255 TIGRQWV
-262 EAHPEDRDLIDNW
+262 EAHPQDRDLIDNW
-275 EYYLENTK
+275 EYYLENTN

-288 QEELDKL
+288 QEVLDKL
-295 VDSQLKVEELK
+295 VNSQLKVEDLK

-370 KFNNGLLRDIERNGL
+370 KFNNGLLRDIATNNL
-385 KLNLVAIEETS
+385 KLNLVAIEETN
-396 DFTEEDIQFLA
+396 DFIEEDIQFLA
-407 SETEGKNYDKM
+407 GETEGKSFEKM
-418 YAFIKQFEYAKEI
+418 NTFIRQFKHAKEI
-431 GSLLIIEDFDEEFL
+431 GSLLIIENFDEEFL
-445 RDRLKTIKHSE
+445 RKRLETIKDSE
-456 LNLLEIGIFDKVI
+456 LNLLEIGIYDKVI
-469 YRFETLIKQ
+469 NRFETLIKQ
-478 AGLLSETYDI
+478 AKILSETYDI
-488 YVTNPPYLG
+488 YVTNPPYLA
-497 RRYQTSAT
+497 RKYQTPAT
-505 KKYLEKYYNSVKTDL
+505 RKYLSKNYDDVKSDL
-520 FSSFILSS
+520 FSSFIVSS
-528 FNLTNKE
+528 LDLTKE
-535 GHIGFMS
+535 NGHIGFMS

-549 STHENLRYKVLNN
+549 SSHEKLRNKII
-562 TTISSLIQLE
+562 TDSRISSLIQLE

-589 NTETNLLAEYIR
+589 NNNKDIPGEYIR
-601 LTDFVGAKN
+601 LSDFIGAKK
-610 QPIKTIEAVKKPDVS
+610 QPIKTKEAVANPNVT
-625 YRYSFN
+625 YRYTFDQN
-631 QEKFKKIPGYPLAY
+631 NFKEIPGSPLAY
-645 WASDKIHE
+645 WESDRFIATFENLKLEDVLETRVGLDTGDNNYFMRNWYEVSNADIVFKSQSVEDFWASKGVWVPH
-653 AFTNDKIGDLF
+653 T
-664 EVRQGMTTG
+664 
-673 NNNMFL
+673 
-679 RLWHEIDYNKIGFN
+679 
-693 VSSLEESIN
+693 
-702 SGKRWFPYNKGGKFK
+702 KGGPFRR
-717 VWYGNN
+717 WYGNFN
-723 DYVVNWENNGEE
+723 QVLKFDQQSYLKLSNSGNR
-735 LWEYTSK
+735 LPSKEY
-742 LPQGSAV
+742 
-749 RLKSREFYFKEGIT
+749 YFKEGIT
-763 WSFISSS
+763 WSRISTG
-770 KFGVRYSPK
+770 KFSMRFTPQ
-779 GFIFDVAGSSLF
+779 GFVFNSACPTGFSENNIFFSLGLMNTNLTQKYL
-791 IEGDDNAY
+791 E
-799 ILAFLSSKV
+799 
-808 AQAFLQILSPT
+808 ILSPT
-819 LNYQIKDIKS
+819 LNYQSGYIQNIPFVHSLESSTHIKNNVLENIS
-829 LPIIFN
+829 
-835 PEKEIIKLS
+835 LS
-844 KLNVKISSFDW
+844 KSDWDSFETSW
-855 NTFEISWDFRRN
+855 NFRN
-867 PLIDLNSF
+867 LPLI
-875 EKYYISSIE
+875 KYQEDSSLIE
-884 KDDMNLLTFNNKQ
+884 DSYSNWIKVTNERF
-897 DLSTLY
+897 
-903 EKYKIITN
+903 N
-911 QLFEE
+911 QL
-916 IKNNEEELNQ
+916 KKNEEELNSI
-926 KFINIYGL
+926 FIDIYGL
-934 QDELTPEVSDRDIT
+934 QEELTPEVSERDVT
-948 ITKIYDDSKD
+948 VTKIYDEKKD
-958 IPKEIKGNQY
+958 IPEEIKGNQY

-998 VYAGGEFEVS
+998 VYAGGEFDAS
-1008 RYKTFDVVEDN
+1008 RYETYDVVEDN
-1019 IIPITSDVYLEN
+1019 IIPITSDVYLED
-1031 DLVNRFVEFVETVYG
+1031 DLVNRFVDFVETVYG
-1046 KEMLEENLSFIA
+1046 KETLEENLNFIA
-1058 EALGQKKNETARDMI
+1058 EALGQKKNETARDTI
-1073 HSYFLKDFFKDHAEM
+1073 HSYFLKDFFKDHAKM

-1093 SGRRPIYWKFTSGRE
+1093 SGRRPIYWKFTSGKE
-1108 NAFNCFIYMHRYDK
+1108 NAFNCFVYMHRYDK

-1149 ILNSDASTTE
+1149 ILNSDAGTTE

-1174 AELIAYD
+1174 TELIAYD

-1193 IDLDDGFKVNYPK
+1193 IDLDDGFNVNYPK

>member
-8 TFAVEARRE
+8 IFAVEARRE

-127 LDIDNEKVYEMKLNN
+127 LDIDTEKVYEMKLNN
-142 QDDELFKYLIIAHC
+142 QDDELFKYLVIAHC

-179 EGILNTDSFV
+179 EGLLNTDSFV
-189 RNMTNTEV
+189 RTMTNTQV
-197 FPEDDW
+197 FPEEDW

-226 AKKAYKPNEIPAVTQ
+226 AKKAYKPDEIPAVTQ

-262 EAHPEDRDLIDNW
+262 EAHPQDRDLIDNW
-275 EYYLENTK
+275 EYYLENTN

-288 QEELDKL
+288 QEVLDKL
-295 VDSQLKVEELK
+295 VNSQLKVEDLK

-370 KFNNGLLRDIERNGL
+370 KFNNGLLRDIATNNL
-385 KLNLVAIEETS
+385 KLNLVAIEETN
-396 DFTEEDIQFLA
+396 DFIEEDIQFLA
-407 SETEGKNYDKM
+407 GETEGKSFEKM
-418 YAFIKQFEYAKEI
+418 NTFIRQFKHAKEI
-431 GSLLIIEDFDEEFL
+431 GSLLIIENFDEEFL
-445 RDRLKTIKHSE
+445 RKRLETIKDSE
-456 LNLLEIGIFDKVI
+456 LNLLEIGIYDKVI
-469 YRFETLIKQ
+469 SRFESLIKQ
-478 AGLLSETYDI
+478 AKLLSKTYDI

-497 RRYQTSAT
+497 RKYQTSAT
-505 KKYLEKYYNSVKTDL
+505 QKYLSKNYDDVKSDL
-520 FSSFILSS
+520 FSSFIMSS
-528 FNLTNKE
+528 FDLTKE
-535 GHIGFMS
+535 DGHIGFMS

-549 STHENLRYKVLNN
+549 SSHEKLRNKIISDS
-562 TTISSLIQLE
+562 TISSLIQLE

-577 GATVPICTFTLR
+577 GATVPICTFTLQ
-589 NTETNLLAEYIR
+589 NKNKNIPGEYIR
-601 LTDFVGAKN
+601 LSDFVGSRH
-610 QPIKTIEAVKKPDVS
+610 QPIKAKEAIENPNVT
-625 YRYSFN
+625 YRYTFN
-631 QEKFKKIPGYPLAY
+631 QKNFKEIPGSPIAY
-645 WASDKIHE
+645 WASEDIMKSFVNGKRLDDI
-653 AFTNDKIGDLF
+653 ASP
-664 EVRQGMTTG
+664 RQGLATAD
-673 NNNMFL
+673 NNRFL
-679 RLWHEIDYNKIGFN
+679 RLWWEPVSDKIKLNAKSATEF
-693 VSSLEESIN
+693 EEEE
-702 SGKRWFPYNKGGKFK
+702 KKWAPYNKGGSFRK
-717 VWYGNN
+717 WYGNN
-723 DYVVNWENNGEE
+723 DYLVNWENDGFEIRNFTDSNGRIR
-735 LWEYTSK
+735 SR
-742 LPQGSAV
+742 PQNTQFFF
-749 RLKSREFYFKEGIT
+749 RESIT
-763 WSFISSS
+763 WSKISSGS
-770 KFGVRYSPK
+770 IAFRYKPA
-779 GFIFDVAGSSLF
+779 GHIFDVSGTSIYSDHEELQYLL
-791 IEGDDNAY
+791 GLNN
-799 ILAFLSSKV
+799 SKV
-808 AQAFLQILSPT
+808 MYSILEFISPT
-819 LNYQIKDIKS
+819 LNYEVGHIAS
-829 LPIIFN
+829 LPVLKNHVDKVGTIVENNID
-835 PEKEIIKLS
+835 IS
-844 KLNVKISSFDW
+844 KKDWDSFE
-855 NTFEISWDFRRN
+855 TSWDFEKL
-867 PLIDLNSF
+867 PLIKCLEDSLS
-875 EKYYISSIE
+875 
-884 KDDMNLLTFNNKQ
+884 LQ
-897 DLSTLY
+897 DSYDNWL
-903 EKYKIITN
+903 KIIDERFN
-911 QLFEE
+911 IL
-916 IKNNEEELNQ
+916 KKNEEELNNI
-926 KFINIYGL
+926 FIDIYGL
-934 QDELTPEVSDRDIT
+934 QDEMTSEVSDRNVT
-948 ITKIYDDSKD
+948 ITKIYDESKD
-958 IPKEIKGNQY
+958 VPAEIKGNQY

-998 VYAGGEFEVS
+998 TYAGGEFDAS
-1008 RYKTFDVVEDN
+1008 RYETYSVVEDN
-1019 IIPITSDVYLEN
+1019 IIPITSDVYLED
-1031 DLVNRFVEFVETVYG
+1031 DLVNRFIEFVETVYG
-1046 KEMLEENLSFIA
+1046 KETLEENLNFIA
-1058 EALGQKKNETARDMI
+1058 EALGQKKNETARDTI
-1073 HSYFLKDFFKDHAEM
+1073 HSYFLKDFFKDHAKM

-1093 SGRRPIYWKFTSGRE
+1093 SGRRPIYWKFTSGKE

-1149 ILNSDASTTE
+1149 ILNSDASATE

-1174 AELIAYD
+1174 TELIVYD

-1193 IDLDDGFKVNYPK
+1193 IDLDDGFNVNYPK

>member
-1 MNQGKLK
+1 MNQGRLK

-29 GITEE
+29 GVTKD
-34 SIKGASVE
+34 SIKDAGVK

-64 LIRRIK
+64 LIRRIE

-127 LDIDNEKVYEMKLNN
+127 LDIDTEKVYEMKLNN
-142 QDDELFKYLIIAHC
+142 QDDELFKYLVIAHC
-156 NDLNDYLPFMFGTIE
+156 NDLNDHLPFMFGTIE

-179 EGILNTDSFV
+179 EGLLNTDSFV
-189 RNMTNTEV
+189 RKMTDAEV
-197 FPEDDW
+197 FPEEDW

-226 AKKAYKPNEIPAVTQ
+226 AKKAYKPDEIPAVTQ

-275 EYYLENTK
+275 EYYLENPS

-288 QEELDKL
+288 QKELDKL
-295 VDSQLKVEELK
+295 IDNQLKVEDLK

-385 KLNLVAIEETS
+385 KLNLVAIEETN
-396 DFTEEDIQFLA
+396 DFIEEDIQFLA
-407 SETEGKNYDKM
+407 GETEGKSYEKM
-418 YAFIKQFEYAKEI
+418 YAFIKKFEHAKEI

-445 RDRLKTIKHSE
+445 RDRLKTIKNSE

-469 YRFETLIKQ
+469 YRFETVIKQ

-497 RRYQTSAT
+497 NRYQTPAT
-505 KKYLEKYYNSVKTDL
+505 RKYLAKHYDDVKTDL
-520 FSSFILSS
+520 FSSFIISS
-528 FNLTNKE
+528 SELTKKD

-549 STHENLRYKVLNN
+549 SSHEKLRNKII
-562 TTISSLIQLE
+562 TGSTISSLIQLE
-572 YSGFE
+572 YSGFD

-589 NTETNLLAEYIR
+589 NKIKNIPGEYIR
-601 LTDFVGAKN
+601 LTDFVGAKQ
-610 QPIKTIEAVKKPDVS
+610 QPVKTKEAVANPEVT
-625 YRYSFN
+625 YRYTFDQN
-631 QEKFKKIPGYPLAY
+631 NFKEIPGSPIAY
-645 WASDKIHE
+645 WASPSVQKIFQSSKPLK
-653 AFTNDKIGDLF
+653 AFSTSASQN
-664 EVRQGMTTG
+664 VTG
-673 NNNMFL
+673 NNNKYL
-679 RLWHEIDYNKIGFN
+679 RFHWELNKEKNEKNKKWI
-693 VSSLEESIN
+693 
-702 SGKRWFPYNKGGKFK
+702 PYAKGGGFRKWFGLILEFINWSPEARENYRTGHASQIIPK
-717 VWYGNN
+717 EYWY
-723 DYVVNWENNGEE
+723 
-735 LWEYTSK
+735 K
-742 LPQGSAV
+742 
-749 RLKSREFYFKEGIT
+749 KGIT
-763 WSFISSS
+763 WGLITSAKPSFRVLPEGSTYDKGGTSIFIDDS
-770 KFGVRYSPK
+770 KYYF
-779 GFIFDVAGSSLF
+779 
-791 IEGDDNAY
+791 Y
-799 ILAFLSSKV
+799 ILGFLNTDIAYRLVSH
-808 AQAFLQILSPT
+808 LNPT
-819 LNYQIKDIKS
+819 LNLQLRDIQN
-829 LPIIFN
+829 LPILINNIDNVTKVVKKIIEISQFDWDTYEKSFEYNKN
-835 PEKEIIKLS
+835 PLVYIEDYISNSSSMLDKTISKKNDEIQKNKLS
-844 KLNVKISSFDW
+844 NIFYNYKQTK
-855 NTFEISWDFRRN
+855 
-867 PLIDLNSF
+867 
-875 EKYYISSIE
+875 
-884 KDDMNLLTFNNKQ
+884 NLEYQYFKFL
-897 DLSTLY
+897 
-903 EKYKIITN
+903 
-911 QLFEE
+911 
-916 IKNNEEELNQ
+916 EEELNRL
-926 KFINIYGL
+926 FIDIYDL
-934 QDELTPEVSDRDIT
+934 QNELIPEVKDRNIT
-948 ITKIYDDSKD
+948 ITKIYDEAKD
-958 IPKEIKGNQY
+958 IPEEIKGNQY

-975 IQQFISYA
+975 IQQFISYS

-998 VYAGGEFEVS
+998 VYAGGEFDAF
-1008 RYKTFDVVEDN
+1008 RYETYDVVEDN
-1019 IIPITSDVYLEN
+1019 IIPITSDVYLED
-1031 DLVNRFVEFVETVYG
+1031 DLVNRFVDFVEIVYG
-1046 KEMLEENLSFIA
+1046 KETLEENLSFIA
-1058 EALGQKKNETARDMI
+1058 EALGQKKNESSRDTI
-1073 HSYFLKDFFKDHAEM
+1073 HNYFLKDFFKDHAKM

-1093 SGRRPIYWKFTSGRE
+1093 SGRRPIYWKFTSGKE

>member
-1 MNQGKLK
+1 MNQGRLK
-8 TFAVEARRE
+8 AFAVEARRE

-29 GITEE
+29 GITED
-34 SIKGASVE
+34 SIKDASVE

-70 ETSFEQVMEEAAYT
+70 ETSFEQVIEEAAYT

-179 EGILNTDSFV
+179 EGLLNTDSFV
-189 RNMTNTEV
+189 RKMTNTQI

-255 TIGKQWV
+255 TIGRQWV
-262 EAHPEDRDLIDNW
+262 EAHPEDRDLINNW
-275 EYYLENTK
+275 EYYLENMN
-283 PSVEE
+283 PSAEE

-295 VDSQLKVEELK
+295 VDSQLKVEDLK

-327 IYIKQGYTN
+327 IYIKHGYTN

-347 LYGLDIDERAYQ
+347 LYGLDIDDRAYQ

-370 KFNNGLLRDIERNGL
+370 KYNNGLLRDIEKNGL
-385 KLNLVAIEETS
+385 KLNLVAIEETN
-396 DFTEEDIQFLA
+396 DFTEEDIQFL
-407 SETEGKNYDKM
+407 SGESEGKDYEKTN
-418 YAFIKQFEYAKEI
+418 AFIKKFEHAKEI
-431 GSLLIIEDFDEEFL
+431 GSLLIIEDFDNVFL
-445 RDRLKTIKHSE
+445 RQRLDTIKKSE
-456 LNLLEIGIFDKVI
+456 LNLLEIGIYDKVI
-469 YRFETLIKQ
+469 NRFETIIKQ
-478 AGLLSETYDI
+478 ADILSKTYDI
-488 YVTNPPYLG
+488 YVTNPPYLA
-497 RRYQTSAT
+497 RKYQTTAT
-505 KKYLEKYYNSVKTDL
+505 KNYLEKYYSDVNLDL
-520 FSSFILSS
+520 FSAFIYASMRI
-528 FNLTNKE
+528 TNRE
-535 GHIGFMS
+535 GLIGVITPF
-542 PYVWMFI
+542 VWMFI
-549 STHENLRYKVLNN
+549 SSYLDLRNKILNN
-562 TTISSLIQLE
+562 TTINSLIQLE
-572 YSGFE
+572 VNAFE
-577 GATVPICTFTLR
+577 PAMVSVCTFVLR
-589 NTETNLLAEYIR
+589 NRKINTSGEYIR
-601 LTDFVGAKN
+601 LSEFKGSNN
-610 QPIKTIEAVKKPDVS
+610 QPKKALEAIENPKAN
-625 YRYSFN
+625 YRHTFN
-631 QEKFKKIPGYPLAY
+631 QNNFSKIPSSPLTYWVNDKVISHFSSNVNLGNYTTPRIGMVTGDKDRFQRIWYEVSFDKTEHNLKSNEDAEKFTKKWIPY
-645 WASDKIHE
+645 
-653 AFTNDKIGDLF
+653 
-664 EVRQGMTTG
+664 Q
-673 NNNMFL
+673 
-679 RLWHEIDYNKIGFN
+679 
-693 VSSLEESIN
+693 
-702 SGKRWFPYNKGGKFK
+702 KGGLFK
-717 VWYGNN
+717 KWYGNN
-723 DYVVNWENNGEE
+723 WSVVNWEKNGHEIINDN
-735 LWEYTSK
+735 SIN
-742 LPQGSAV
+742 GRV
-749 RLKSREFYFKEGIT
+749 RSHNYNGKYAFKKALT
-763 WSFISSS
+763 WSKITSGAPAFRFVEGGFLFDDAGPILYINNNSDIELILGYLNSNVGQYFLSLLNQTLNVLPGQIKNIPVSKVMFKNSELIENISSNS
-770 KFGVRYSPK
+770 
-779 GFIFDVAGSSLF
+779 
-791 IEGDDNAY
+791 IE
-799 ILAFLSSKV
+799 
-808 AQAFLQILSPT
+808 
-819 LNYQIKDIKS
+819 
-829 LPIIFN
+829 
-835 PEKEIIKLS
+835 LS
-844 KLNVKISSFDW
+844 KEDW
-855 NTFEISWDFRRN
+855 DESEISWNFKEA
-867 PLIDLNSF
+867 PLVTYQNNSTRIEDSYLNWV
-875 EKYYISSIE
+875 
-884 KDDMNLLTFNNKQ
+884 
-897 DLSTLY
+897 
-903 EKYKIITN
+903 KITEERFH
-911 QLFEE
+911 QLKE
-916 IKNNEEELNQ
+916 NEEELNRI
-926 KFINIYGL
+926 FIDIYGL

-948 ITKIYDDSKD
+948 ITKIYDDAKD

-998 VYAGGEFEVS
+998 VFAGGEFDSS
-1008 RYKTFDVVEDN
+1008 RYETYSVVEDN
-1019 IIPITSDVYLEN
+1019 IIPITSDVYLED
-1031 DLVNRFVEFVETVYG
+1031 DLVNRFIHFVETVYT
-1046 KEMLEENLSFIA
+1046 KEALEENLDFIA
-1058 EALGQKKNETARDMI
+1058 EALGQKKNETSRETI
-1073 HSYFLKDFFKDHAEM
+1073 HNYFLKIFFKDHAKM
-1088 YSVTG
+1088 YSVRG
-1093 SGRRPIYWKFTSGRE
+1093 SGKIPIYWKFSSGKE

-1149 ILNSDASTTE
+1149 ILNSDAGTTE

-1174 AELIAYD
+1174 TELIAYD

-1193 IDLDDGFKVNYPK
+1193 IDLDDGFNVNYPK